1 MTVPMVKILSLV
13 DSKAEVDKEE
23 QVGQA
28 ENNIEVEG
36 SSINQGQHSLEN
48 TPARKKARIG
58 EKLAATISDLGD
70 KLFDALDRSSARVDK
85 LGESIKAAMD
95 NITNDK
101 MYEDQRCVM
110 DELNNMDLTRNER
123 VRVAINIMANS
134 QQIHIFWGFKA
145 EERYAFVK
153 DLLEENH

>member
-1 MTVPMVKILSLV
+1 MA
-13 DSKAEVDKEE
+13 DSRAEVDREE

-36 SSINQGQHSLEN
+36 SSINQEQHNLEN
-48 TPARKKARIG
+48 TPARKKA
-58 EKLAATISDLGD
+58 SDLGD

-85 LGESIKAAMD
+85 LGESIKAAID
-95 NITNDK
+95 NITNDR
-101 MYEDQRCVM
+101 MYEDQRRVM

-123 VRVAINIMANS
+123 VRAATNIMATP
-134 QQIHIFWGFKA
+134 QWIHIFWGFKA